1 MKSRLKS
8 FLSSEFKRNIL
19 TVVSGTVLAQ
29 ALPILIIPILTRIYT
44 PHDYGIL
51 GVFLGVSGI
60 FNIVSTFNFPTA
72 IIVPKEDF
80 DAKKL
85 FQLSLIVTTCVSLV
99 SVVLIFLFGRVLSDL
114 VNVPDLYY
122 WLFFVPPVLF
132 LYGLNFALVVY
143 SNRYKKYRT
152 LSVSKVAA
160 SIATIVVSLIIGIL
174 VKGPLGLILSTFIN
188 YLVSVTIVFYI
199 LMKEDK
205 NLCFPI
211 MKIHEAKEYFV
222 RFKNFPLYTLPTDFI
237 NIFINQL
244 PVFILGSVNPAKV
257 GYFNISN
264 RVLATPA
271 QLVSSS
277 IADVLKQRM
286 SEDMHQRE
294 DCSPVYK
301 RTFKPLFLLSLVP
314 FLILFI
320 FAPSIFAFVFGEK
333 WRPAGTFTQFMTPYF
348 FVKFLAMPFVPIYNL
363 AMRQKEEFALHIY
376 LLISS
381 LLFIGTGLYILKDIN
396 WMIILFSLNY
406 AGVYVFYLYR
416 TYEFSKHLGKKKIQ

>member
-1 MKSRLKS
+1 
-8 FLSSEFKRNIL
+8 
-19 TVVSGTVLAQ
+19 
-29 ALPILIIPILTRIYT
+29 
-44 PHDYGIL
+44 
-51 GVFLGVSGI
+51 
-60 FNIVSTFNFPTA
+60 
-72 IIVPKEDF
+72 
-80 DAKKL
+80 
-85 FQLSLIVTTCVSLV
+85 
-99 SVVLIFLFGRVLSDL
+99 
-114 VNVPDLYY
+114 
-122 WLFFVPPVLF
+122 
-132 LYGLNFALVVY
+132 
-143 SNRYKKYRT
+143 
-152 LSVSKVAA
+152 
-160 SIATIVVSLIIGIL
+160 
-174 VKGPLGLILSTFIN
+174 
-188 YLVSVTIVFYI
+188 
-199 LMKEDK
+199 MKEDK
-205 NLCFPI
+205 HLCFPI
-211 MKIHEAKEYFV
+211 MNIHEAKKYFV

-333 WRPAGTFTQFMTPYF
+333 WRPAGMFTQFMTPYF